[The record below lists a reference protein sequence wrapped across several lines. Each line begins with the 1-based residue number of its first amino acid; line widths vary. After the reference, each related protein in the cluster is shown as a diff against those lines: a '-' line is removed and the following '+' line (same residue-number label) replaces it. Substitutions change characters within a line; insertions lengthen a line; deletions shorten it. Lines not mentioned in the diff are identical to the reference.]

1 MPAELP
7 LQGAFDDGL
16 LDIKVM
22 PLNHTVSLRVIG
34 KNAYMPNI
42 ILVSKN
48 IESLNEG
55 RAIVSDNF
63 SWSASTTENIFKN
76 KRSKGGGILGT

>member
-1 MPAELP
+1 MELP
-7 LQGAFDDGL
+7 PRGAFDDGL

-34 KNAYMPNI
+34 EDAYMPNI

-55 RAIVSDNF
+55 RAIVSDNL
-63 SWSASTTENIFKN
+63 SRSASTTENIFKN
-76 KRSKGGGILGT
+76 KRSKGGGILRT

>member
-22 PLNHTVSLRVIG
+22 LLNHTVSLRVIG
-34 KNAYMPNI
+34 EDAYMPNI

-55 RAIVSDNF
+55 RAIVSDNL
-63 SWSASTTENIFKN
+63 SRSASTTENIFKN
-76 KRSKGGGILGT
+76 KRSKGGDILGT

>member
-34 KNAYMPNI
+34 EDAYMPNI

-55 RAIVSDNF
+55 RAIVSDNL
-63 SWSASTTENIFKN
+63 SRSASTTENIFKN